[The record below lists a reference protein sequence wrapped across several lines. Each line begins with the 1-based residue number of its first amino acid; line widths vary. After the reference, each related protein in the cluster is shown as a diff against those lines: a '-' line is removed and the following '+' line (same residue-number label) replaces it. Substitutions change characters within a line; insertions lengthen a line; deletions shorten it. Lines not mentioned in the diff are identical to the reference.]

1 MRSRA
6 LLTGEAR
13 RVGPWRD
20 SENTKRA
27 VQVARDLR
35 SGQLARVRH
44 HFHTNAAVTAAAR
57 ASAAASASSPSASA
71 SAAAA
76 SALPSTSTAAAADVS
91 PWRVRVPLF
100 TLRRPMRMGETRVLN
115 LFEPR

>member
-1 MRSRA
+1 M
-6 LLTGEAR
+6 
-13 RVGPWRD
+13 GPWRD

-44 HFHTNAAVTAAAR
+44 HFHTDAAVTAAAR
-57 ASAAASASSPSASA
+57 ASATPSASSCSASAGTAAAISFVSPSTVA

-76 SALPSTSTAAAADVS
+76 AAAVAAAEVA
-91 PWRVRVPLF
+91 PRRVRVPLF
-100 TLRRPMRMGETRVLN
+100 TLRRPMRIGEMRVLN